1 MSKTYDEIMKVLEE
15 KGAIADADA
24 EKLIKEHGA
33 LSEEEKKNVAA
44 AIKMKK
50 ALSSGD
56 DKGKEKDKAKDDK
69 PKDDKGKADADEVSM
84 DDYLKALSVL
94 DSDDA
99 SKEDKEKAKKA
110 KDKFESS

>member
-33 LSEEEKKNVAA
+33 LSDEEKKNVAA

-50 ALSSGD
+50 ALTSSGD
-56 DKGKEKDKAKDDK
+56 KGKDKDKA
-69 PKDDKGKADADEVSM
+69 KDDKGKADADEVSM